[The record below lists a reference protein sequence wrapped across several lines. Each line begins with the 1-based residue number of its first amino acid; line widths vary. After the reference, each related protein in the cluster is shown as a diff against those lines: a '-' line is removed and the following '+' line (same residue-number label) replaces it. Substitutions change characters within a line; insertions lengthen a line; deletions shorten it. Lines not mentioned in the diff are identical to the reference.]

1 MREDSKQTL
10 MVLLLGFLALGLT
23 HFIWLS
29 QVAGWHYDEAW
40 AGNYAYRIATEPGF
54 WPSSAMTPY
63 TAAWSHW
70 IAALAFHFFGTT
82 VLVYR
87 ATGIL
92 EVISGLALV
101 SAALWRKCE
110 RSTASLLPWVVAFF
124 PAIVMN
130 HRWVIE
136 MNTLFVLCA
145 GMIVFGLSLERT
157 WRARAL
163 IILGVTVGVTSH
175 VLFLAPVL
183 ALWFC
188 GFVSGN
194 WGHGADAKGDRMTVS
209 AIAIGLILFFFK
221 VVQTL
226 PPEDQWKAKSLILL
240 SGFILVMQL
249 VEGPLSRMASKMTGT
264 PRFNPL
270 NPPLNSKM
278 RSWTLAVPA
287 LLGLILLVPF
297 LIFAEGS
304 WLALFSAG
312 RLQTVYLM
320 GTLYIPV
327 VLAAIFVMK
336 APRGTFK
343 IRLEFL
349 AWLPICLLFILV
361 MVVKPGPRYYEIP
374 FLYGATFFAWI
385 LSRLKWSQSLCIL
398 ILWIGFGGAQLGV
411 NYFKPALE
419 QVQIDRDYHLWHFH
433 DSSVDMLPIQR
444 IAKRLSQEGCSYAD
458 LEVTDYR
465 LDECL
470 RFLSHG
476 SDWPE
481 SPAHECRFGHKVDVL
496 RQPGNEGQF
505 TIVTR

>member
-1 MREDSKQTL
+1 MREDSKRTL
-10 MVLLLGFLALGLT
+10 VVLLLGFLALGLT
-23 HFIWLS
+23 HFLWLS

-54 WPSSAMTPY
+54 WPLSAMTPY

-92 EVISGLALV
+92 EVIAGLALIA
-101 SAALWRKCE
+101 AALWRKGE

-145 GMIVFGLSLERT
+145 GLIVFGLSLERT

-175 VLFLAPVL
+175 VLFLAPIL

-194 WGHGADAKGDRMTVS
+194 WGQGQHARGDRMTVS

-221 VVQTL
+221 IGQTL
-226 PPEDQWKAKSLILL
+226 PPEDHWKATSLILL

-249 VEGPLSRMASKMTGT
+249 VEGMLGAPS
-264 PRFNPL
+264 FNP
-270 NPPLNSKM
+270 KM
-278 RSWTLAVPA
+278 RNWTLAVPA
-287 LLGLILLVPF
+287 FFGTVLLVPF
-297 LIFAEGS
+297 FIFAEGS

-312 RLQTVYLM
+312 QLQTVYLM
-320 GTLYIPV
+320 GTIYIPV
-327 VLAAIFVMK
+327 VLAAFFAMR

-343 IRLEFL
+343 VRFELL
-349 AWLPICLLFILV
+349 AWLPICLALILV

-374 FLYGATFFAWI
+374 FLYAAVFFSWT
-385 LSRLKWSQSLCIL
+385 LSRLERSQVIL
-398 ILWIGFGGAQLGV
+398 VMALWIGLGSAQLGV
-411 NYFKPALE
+411 NYFKPDLE
-419 QVQIDRDYHLWHFH
+419 QVQVDREYHLWHLH
-433 DSSVDMLPIQR
+433 DSSLDMLPTQR
-444 IAKRLSQEGCSYAD
+444 IAKRLSQEGCAYSD

-481 SPAHECRFGHKVDVL
+481 NPGHECRFGHKVDVL

-505 TIVTR
+505 TIVPVTTPATS